1 MSMIQHREASAPP
14 SLAYREASIAV
25 RFYSV
30 DALQSFDDV
39 FAIDEVDPDPDFPGE
54 VGRYLARKRRRAI
67 RDELARRER
76 LARLNTSLP
85 SPSDRRYQEWRELA
99 QLVRERVDILEVF
112 TREGYHLHDVGPREA
127 HAACL
132 VCGGADRLVIR
143 RDPPARVWCRQ
154 CRWGTDVIGLAMSLR
169 QEGFRDA
176 LIWLA
181 GLAGEAVA
189 A

>member
-1 MSMIQHREASAPP
+1 MSMVQPREASAPP

-25 RFYSV
+25 RFYSS

-39 FAIDEVDPDPDFPGE
+39 FAIDEVDPDPSFPGE
-54 VGRYLARKRRRAI
+54 IGRYLAQQRRWAVCE
-67 RDELARRER
+67 ELARRER
-76 LARLNTSLP
+76 LAVLNTSLP

-112 TREGYHLHDVGPREA
+112 SREGYLLHDVGPREA

-132 VCGGADRLVIR
+132 ICGGTDRLVIR
-143 RDPPARVWCRQ
+143 RDPLARVWCRR
-154 CRWGTDVIGLAMSLR
+154 CRWSTDVIGLTMSLR

-176 LIWLA
+176 VRWLA
-181 GLAGEAVA
+181 GLARQAVA